1 MSGWLQLWE
10 PLQYMQLRC
19 KTPAASIL
27 NFLSEMFLYGSYGP
41 ICFFKVSDLHVTY
54 QPVGIGCTG
63 CLYKLNLIF
72 KVWHHAINTWEMKN
86 TSIWMNKWEIPPIW
100 IRNISRF
107 TRTRNKVFQTSCLF
121 FDFSWTYAAW
131 WHLQIALLLLNT
143 VTAATVQHVNHWCSS
158 ILRKKNKKKTS
169 FDYGVLLFKDII
181 TSNMGSL

>member
-41 ICFFKVSDLHVTY
+41 ICFFKLSDLHVTY

-63 CLYKLNLIF
+63 CLYKLILIF
-72 KVWHHAINTWEMKN
+72 KVWHHAINTREMKN
-86 TSIWMNKWEIPPIW
+86 TSIWINKWEIPPIW

-107 TRTRNKVFQTSCLF
+107 TRTKQVSQTSCLL

-143 VTAATVQHVNHWCSS
+143 LTAATVQHVNHWCSL
-158 ILRKKNKKKTS
+158 ILRKKIRKRPLLIMVYSCSKT
-169 FDYGVLLFKDII
+169 
-181 TSNMGSL
+181 